1 MSASAKGLS
10 CGSARPATVGVMTEG
25 LAAGTIVFGYE
36 VGRLLGR
43 GGMGTVY
50 LARQLSL
57 NRAVALKILHPHL
70 LRNPAAVEDF
80 LREARASARLNH
92 PHLVSCHD
100 AHADPEHRLY
110 GYSMEYVP
118 GRSVTDLMRAE
129 GPLKRSLAL
138 HLAYQVASALGSA
151 HQHDLV
157 HRDVKP
163 DNIMVTTSS
172 NAKLLDLGLARDRL
186 GGDSTTAAGTK
197 LIIIG
202 TPEFSA
208 PEQSRVPYR
217 ATAASD
223 VYSLGATIYYM
234 FTGHPPFQ
242 GETVIDL
249 IVRAATEEVDYPE
262 SIPEDCRALLA
273 LMLARDPLERLPHGA
288 AVVSAL
294 EALAQGRVPTLPAP
308 PPADDPFSAPTSR
321 RKRRPLRRYR

>member
-1 MSASAKGLS
+1 MRRRAADYG
-10 CGSARPATVGVMTEG
+10 TIMTEPIVP
-25 LAAGTIVFGYE
+25 GTVLFGYE
-36 VGRLLGR
+36 IGRVIGR

-57 NRAVALKILHPHL
+57 NRAVAVKVLHPQL

-80 LREARASARLNH
+80 LREARSSARLNH
-92 PHLVSCHD
+92 PHLVSTHD
-100 AHADPEHRLY
+100 AHADPEKRLY
-110 GYSMEYVP
+110 CYSMEYVA
-118 GRSVTDLMRAE
+118 GRSVTELMRSD
-129 GPLKRSLAL
+129 GPLPRSLAL

-186 GGDSTTAAGTK
+186 GGDTTTAGGHK

-208 PEQSRVPYR
+208 PEQSRVPHL

-223 VYSLGATIYYM
+223 VYSLGATIFFM
-234 FTGHPPFQ
+234 LTGYAPFR
-242 GETVIDL
+242 GETLIDM
-249 IVRAATEEVDYPE
+249 IVSASTDELDFPP
-262 SIPEDCRALLA
+262 SIPEDCHVLLS
-273 LMLARDPLERLPHGA
+273 LMMARDPHDRLPHGA

-294 EALAQGRVPTLPAP
+294 ETLAQGKVPSLPPSLHSSSELTAVSP
-308 PPADDPFSAPTSR
+308 LA
-321 RKRRPLRRYR
+321 KRRRRPMRRFR